1 MRLARGGTAPG
12 RRSEGRS
19 CKRAAVRR
27 RCLSRCYGA
36 EYTVPVSTDPGFPSI
51 DDRVA
56 KLSTAIREL
65 TAAGEHRRAALACVE
80 LGQTYETAL
89 CNLTAARAWFTRATR
104 LIERE
109 LPCLEQGWVAIA
121 ALGCDV
127 DDPAVLL
134 SAAELALERARRFGD
149 VNLETKALADAGLA
163 HVQSGRIAEGMAL
176 LDESMA
182 LACGPARASDAAARS
197 VCSFFTACYH
207 AADFA
212 RANSWTGPLKQHGLI
227 GSKSGET
234 IFLSSHCDSVQ
245 ATLLMELGR
254 WGEAESLL
262 LSSIEA
268 FESVLPIPAWH
279 PAIALADL
287 RVRQGRLGEAELLLL
302 GKDQAPQAL
311 LPAARLHLARGDAAL
326 ARAAAQRGLR
336 GFAGDRL
343 RAVEL
348 WIVVVEAALALGELE
363 AGARAADELAV
374 RTQALELDVPTL
386 VARAA
391 LARARVAL
399 GRGDAEGALKLL
411 EPSLSRLDPA
421 ESPWLCALGELGLA
435 RAHDALG
442 DHAAATVAARAARGL
457 LASLDVTLGPDDARL
472 LEQLSAPATPGP
484 TSLPTPTARL
494 ERSER
499 WWSVSCGSTSVRLPD
514 GKGMRY
520 LAELLARP
528 WVEQHALDLVD
539 RIEGID
545 AEARLDRRVLKSAGP
560 ALDARARADYRERIE
575 ELRGAAAE
583 AMERAEL
590 EVAEAMQAELD
601 QLVAELARAFGLGG
615 KDRPVGSAAEKAR
628 LNVTR
633 AVRSAIARIHEALP
647 EFGANLDRQVR
658 TGIYCAFE
666 PGPGAVRWHVQS

>member
-1 MRLARGGTAPG
+1 VIAVP
-12 RRSEGRS
+12 
-19 CKRAAVRR
+19 AACEDSFTLTQ
-27 RCLSRCYGA
+27 RCLSRSQCPG
-36 EYTVPVSTDPGFPSI
+36 YTVPVSTDRTPGFPSI

-56 KLSTAIREL
+56 KLSAAVREL
-65 TAAGEHRRAALACVE
+65 TAAGEHRRAALACAE

-89 CNLTAARAWFTRATR
+89 GNLTAARAWFTRATR
-104 LIERE
+104 LVERE

-134 SAAELALERARRFGD
+134 SAAELALDRARRFGD

-176 LDESMA
+176 LDEAMA
-182 LACGPARASDAAARS
+182 LACGPARTSDAAAKS

-212 RANSWTGPLKQHGLI
+212 RVNSWTGPLKQHGLI

-234 IFLSSHCDSVQ
+234 VFLSSHCDSVQ

-254 WGEAESLL
+254 WGEAETLL
-262 LSSIEA
+262 LSSIEV

-348 WIVVVEAALALGELE
+348 LIVVVEAAIALGELE
-363 AGARAADELAV
+363 AGARAADELAA

-399 GRGDAEGALKLL
+399 GRGDAEGALKVL
-411 EPSLSRLDPA
+411 EPSLRQLDSA
-421 ESPWLCALGELGLA
+421 ESPWLSALGELGLA
-435 RAHDALG
+435 RIHDALG
-442 DHAAATVAARAARGL
+442 DRAAATVAARAARGL
-457 LASLDVTLGPDDARL
+457 LAALDVTLAPDDARL
-472 LEQLSAPATPGP
+472 LERLTAASEPRPEPRPAPP
-484 TSLPTPTARL
+484 ARL
-494 ERSER
+494 ERTDR

-520 LAELLARP
+520 LAELLAQP
-528 WVEQHALDLVD
+528 GVEQHALDLVD
-539 RIEGID
+539 RIEGVD
-545 AEARLDRRVLKSAGP
+545 AEAQLDRRVLESAGP
-560 ALDARARADYRERIE
+560 MLDARARAAYRKRIE
-575 ELRGAAAE
+575 ALRGAAAE

-647 EFGANLDRQVR
+647 EFSSGLDRHVR
-658 TGIYCAFE
+658 TGIYCAYE
-666 PGPGAVRWHVQS
+666 PGPGAVTWRVQS